1 MLLKV
6 IAFLLIS
13 TINAN
18 PVSVGSSTWK
28 YLVEQSPL
36 PSFILFSSPNCGH
49 CKNFKPIWSSISDH
63 LKNHFMV
70 GSVDCSSADGNALC
84 SKYNIKG
91 VPAVKMFY
99 KDPVS
104 SETVTLEPKV
114 ERTVDAMVSYAK
126 RYQPSSIYRLMED
139 GGSSKSDKKS
149 LIISFK
155 DWISLSQNK
164 KMVLFIKGS
173 SSSSSSSSSF
183 TSVIRPTPPS
193 MAMNT
198 LGNLYQ
204 TSISLSIVHRDQPGI
219 FKKVIGNLKGNED
232 LPAKGDL
239 LLLIDNS
246 SYTIKANSGDGSL
259 KFQELKD
266 LLSSISSGSNGGGVD
281 GEVAYDKKDL

>member
-18 PVSVGSSTWK
+18 PVSVSSSTWK

-104 SETVTLEPKV
+104 SEIVTLEPKV

-126 RYQPSSIYRLMED
+126 RYQPSSIYRLME
-139 GGSSKSDKKS
+139 GSSKSDKKS
-149 LIISFK
+149 LIASFK
-155 DWISLSQNK
+155 DWISSSQNK

-173 SSSSSSSSSF
+173 SSSSSSSSS
-183 TSVIRPTPPS
+183 IRPTPPS

-219 FKKVIGNLKGNED
+219 FKKVIENLKGNED
-232 LPAKGDL
+232 LPVKGDL

-246 SYTIKANSGDGSL
+246 FSSSSSSSSSYTIKANSGEGSL

-266 LLSSISSGSNGGGVD
+266 LLSSISSGGGD
-281 GEVAYDKKDL
+281 GEVANDKKDL